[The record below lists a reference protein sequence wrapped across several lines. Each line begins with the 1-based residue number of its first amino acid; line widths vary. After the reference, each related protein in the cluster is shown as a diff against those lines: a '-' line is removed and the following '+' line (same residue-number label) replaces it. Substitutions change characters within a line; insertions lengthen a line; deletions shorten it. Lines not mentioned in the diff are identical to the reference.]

1 MWPTLSFMDIPRRAV
16 STRVLVAFAAEHG
29 LAPERALAGTGLVA
43 AELDDPDTTMDGA
56 QELIALRNV
65 VRALGDVAGLG
76 VRVGRRFSLSSHGDL
91 GFALLTCATGRDAV
105 ALALRYFETS
115 DALITPRLL
124 TDGADL
130 VLHLDCGRV
139 PADLRPFALERDVTA
154 IVTVM
159 EAILPGAVL
168 RIRLDLPAERVAQVA
183 AAAPGH
189 QVAFGAASQMRL
201 RGAGLDRPLPGA
213 DVAVAR
219 TFERRLQ
226 ERRRPT
232 PPRSSTAVRTR
243 AALLDALPARAS
255 AQTAAAALHLSPRTL
270 RRRLAEEGTSFQ
282 QVADTL
288 LQELAVDLLRQ
299 DLSVTEVAA
308 RLGYAEIAS
317 FTRAF
322 RRWTGLSPRAW
333 ARTAAHPDPDQA

>member
-1 MWPTLSFMDIPRRAV
+1 MDTPRRTA
-16 STRVLVAFAAEHG
+16 STRVLVAFAADEG
-29 LAPERALAGTGLVA
+29 LAPERTLAGTGLVA
-43 AELDDPDTTMDGA
+43 AELDDPDTTMSGA

-65 VRALGDVAGLG
+65 VRALGDVPGLG
-76 VRVGRRFSLSSHGDL
+76 VRVGGRFSLSSHGDL
-91 GFALLTCATGRDAV
+91 GFALMTCATGRDAV

-115 DALITPRLL
+115 DALITPRLR

-130 VLHLDCGRV
+130 VLELDCGRV

-154 IVTVM
+154 IVTVLG
-159 EAILPGAVL
+159 AILPAAGL
-168 RIRLDLPAERVAQVA
+168 RIRLDLPPERVAHVT

-189 QVAFGAASQMRL
+189 VVSCGAASQMRL
-201 RGAGLDRPLPGA
+201 LAAGLDRPLPGA
-213 DVAVAR
+213 DVTVAR

-226 ERRRPT
+226 ERRRHT
-232 PPRSSTAVRTR
+232 APRAATAVRTR

-255 AQTAAAALHLSPRTL
+255 AQMVAAALHLSPRTL
-270 RRRLAEEGTSFQ
+270 RRRLADEGTSFQ
-282 QVADTL
+282 RVADTL
-288 LQELAVDLLRQ
+288 LQELAQDLLRE
-299 DLSVTEVAA
+299 DLTVTEVAA

-333 ARTAAHPDPDQA
+333 ARTAAHHHPDQA